1 MVRSKVRILSEEL
14 KGLKK
19 ELKNTAAREQSAK
32 ERLSDSLQKLKEQN
46 FINAELHLK
55 LEVYEDIPVELF
67 SRPTSG
73 YSEQQKDFAI
83 LHLYSPKAYE
93 FIKGYL
99 CLPSSRTI
107 RSCCFMLD
115 AMSIRQEWSYD
126 RCWNN
131 NPFVNHFKAAF
142 RALISRCGAAAV
154 YGSIGNCV
162 AQENVELVR
171 ASLQSPSYASPFH
184 EEDVALDV
192 IEDNLSEHF
201 SSELYAILAQNIVTY
216 ICGWVVKK
224 ILKFTK
230 ATAPEPG
237 WSMDHRFRFLYLK
250 NRGGLVCPSAGQ
262 PSSSEGAA
270 PCVEQTWQFECV

>member
-107 RSCCFMLD
+107 RSLTALSNCDITHPYLL
-115 AMSIRQEWSYD
+115 SILTKQ
-126 RCWNN
+126 NN
-131 NPFVNHFKAAF
+131 
-142 RALISRCGAAAV
+142 
-154 YGSIGNCV
+154 
-162 AQENVELVR
+162 LVR
-171 ASLQSPSYASPFH
+171 KGKL
-184 EEDVALDV
+184 
-192 IEDNLSEHF
+192 
-201 SSELYAILAQNIVTY
+201 
-216 ICGWVVKK
+216 VVF
-224 ILKFTK
+224 I
-230 ATAPEPG
+230 
-237 WSMDHRFRFLYLK
+237 W
-250 NRGGLVCPSAGQ
+250 CPSHVGILGNEVADRLAKQALVMPVTKLPLPHTDYKSPIRSYVKSLWQNEWDEETDNKLHSIQ
-262 PSSSEGAA
+262 PVISEWKQGPQIDRRAVLTA
-270 PCVEQTWQFECV
+270 TEVVQSRILRGIPSITE

>member
-19 ELKNTAAREQSAK
+19 ELKNTAAREQRAK

-55 LEVYEDIPVELF
+55 LEAYEGQLKLNINNLDYKFFFIDIPVELF

-107 RSCCFMLD
+107 RRYILLRCCIRFDSCLFLWFQLD
-115 AMSIRQEWSYD
+115 AT
-126 RCWNN
+126 
-131 NPFVNHFKAAF
+131 
-142 RALISRCGAAAV
+142 CG
-154 YGSIGNCV
+154 C
-162 AQENVELVR
+162 
-171 ASLQSPSYASPFH
+171 
-184 EEDVALDV
+184 
-192 IEDNLSEHF
+192 
-201 SSELYAILAQNIVTY
+201 
-216 ICGWVVKK
+216 
-224 ILKFTK
+224 
-230 ATAPEPG
+230 
-237 WSMDHRFRFLYLK
+237 
-250 NRGGLVCPSAGQ
+250 
-262 PSSSEGAA
+262 
-270 PCVEQTWQFECV
+270 